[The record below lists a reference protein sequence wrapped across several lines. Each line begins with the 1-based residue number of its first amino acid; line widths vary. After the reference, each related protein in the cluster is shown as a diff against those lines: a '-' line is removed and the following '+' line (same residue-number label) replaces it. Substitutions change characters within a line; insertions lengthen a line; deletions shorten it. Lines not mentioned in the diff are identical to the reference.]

1 MDKEKEMKPQDMWR
15 RNYHVERPELVY
27 TSNVRV
33 QAIPKFYS
41 YEYP

>member
-1 MDKEKEMKPQDMWR
+1 MGKEKERKPQNMW

>member
-1 MDKEKEMKPQDMWR
+1 MGKEKERKPQDMWR
-15 RNYHVERPELVY
+15 RNYHVERPEPVY
-27 TSNVRV
+27 MSNVRV